1 MNDRT
6 PEQINSSLD
15 RTEQILSDLTLRLDR
30 LEVNVESNTGHIRDL
45 SASLDRTNATID
57 RLADQLTS
65 TNAAID
71 RLSGVIL
78 RYIDQSSIE
87 SNYQRQRLT
96 ELTDRVSNLESGEP
110 NA

>member
-1 MNDRT
+1 MT
-6 PEQINSSLD
+6 I
-15 RTEQILSDLTLRLDR
+15 RLDR

-45 SASLDRTNATID
+45 SESLDRTNATID

-71 RLSGVIL
+71 RLSGIVI

-87 SNYQRQRLT
+87 ANYQRQRINDLT
-96 ELTDRVSNLESGEP
+96 TRVSNLESDGE
-110 NA
+110 